1 MEGFVCLEQG
11 KAEDKVLHFNPIR
24 HLASLHSV
32 KISGYCVN
40 VCVARVAESC
50 VLTSFILN
58 RSIKKGIDS
67 IDVQ

>member
-40 VCVARVAESC
+40 VCVARVAES
-50 VLTSFILN
+50 SFILN